1 MVLPSLGFPQGSSLS
16 LKIGSVVVTL
26 VSPTTQEVG
35 GGCSGWVWGGSARCH
50 HFRYFSLHIVCVLA
64 QLEQGNFFS
73 STITK
78 HSFFPSVH
86 DAVVHISK
94 ERRQASVSIQPCCP
108 LAVPSMAM
116 ERATTPTPPCL
127 PLLGGPQHQNVAPQE
142 EHISPRSRVGKEG
155 FATLMAPTH
164 PPWGLEALIPTS
176 PSGLCTLGPCPIHE
190 PCCDG
195 AAAGRSCCW
204 LSCRGATW
212 CPHFAPAQACP
223 TGPGCGL
230 ESGGGAKRVPLPA
243 AGWHHE

>member
-50 HFRYFSLHIVCVLA
+50 HFKYFSLHIVSVLA
-64 QLEQGNFFS
+64 QLERGNFFS
-73 STITK
+73 SAITK

-94 ERRQASVSIQPCCP
+94 EQRQASVSIQPCCP

-190 PCCDG
+190 PRCDG
-195 AAAGRSCCW
+195 AAAGWSCCW

-230 ESGGGAKRVPLPA
+230 GSGGGAKRVPLPA
-243 AGWHHE
+243 AGWRHE